1 LPQPLREPGRALR
14 RREGHA
20 GLLGCRARPRAPLR
34 RQGKAKRAGAGVL
47 IQVGGRW
54 CCAHAQCVGFK
65 QHISSAKR
73 MAASLAENLCCCAR
87 IETEQRMAFQSSA
100 SVRLR
105 LSNPHLVTAPHRPV
119 LPPGSSLASCG
130 KSPAARRN
138 QNGPTTPPKTEVS
151 GGNGTWDAAGGHFHG
166 TLASSGRAL
175 LPAVRHQRN
184 LPN

>member
-1 LPQPLREPGRALR
+1 
-14 RREGHA
+14 
-20 GLLGCRARPRAPLR
+20 
-34 RQGKAKRAGAGVL
+34 
-47 IQVGGRW
+47 
-54 CCAHAQCVGFK
+54 
-65 QHISSAKR
+65 

-138 QNGPTTPPKTEVS
+138 QNGPTTPPKRRP
-151 GGNGTWDAAGGHFHG
+151 AAGTALG
-166 TLASSGRAL
+166 TQLVVSSMARGLLGSRAL
-175 LPAVRHQRN
+175 TRRSSPTKPAKLNDAKKSIYAETQSNLAPLTLFVALLMGFSRGPSDLPSGVW
-184 LPN
+184 

>member
-1 LPQPLREPGRALR
+1 
-14 RREGHA
+14 
-20 GLLGCRARPRAPLR
+20 
-34 RQGKAKRAGAGVL
+34 
-47 IQVGGRW
+47 
-54 CCAHAQCVGFK
+54 
-65 QHISSAKR
+65 
-73 MAASLAENLCCCAR
+73 MASSLAENLCCCAR

-151 GGNGTWDAAGGHFHG
+151 GGNGPWDADGGHFHG
-166 TLASSGRAL
+166 TWPPRVARSYPPFVTNETCQIKRREKVNICRNAKHIYSSYLVAL
-175 LPAVRHQRN
+175 WMGVSRGLRTC
-184 LPN
+184 

>member
-1 LPQPLREPGRALR
+1 
-14 RREGHA
+14 
-20 GLLGCRARPRAPLR
+20 
-34 RQGKAKRAGAGVL
+34 
-47 IQVGGRW
+47 
-54 CCAHAQCVGFK
+54 
-65 QHISSAKR
+65 

-138 QNGPTTPPKTEVS
+138 QDGPTTPPKRNS
-151 GGNGTWDAAGGHFHG
+151 AAGTALG
-166 TLASSGRAL
+166 TQLEVTSMARGLLGSRALTRRSSPNETCRIKRREKVNMCRNAKHIYSSYLFALLMGFSRGASDLPSGRM
-175 LPAVRHQRN
+175 
-184 LPN
+184 

>member
-1 LPQPLREPGRALR
+1 
-14 RREGHA
+14 
-20 GLLGCRARPRAPLR
+20 
-34 RQGKAKRAGAGVL
+34 
-47 IQVGGRW
+47 
-54 CCAHAQCVGFK
+54 
-65 QHISSAKR
+65 

-151 GGNGTWDAAGGHFHG
+151 GGNGTWDAAGGHFAPWHVG
-166 TLASSGRAL
+166 LLGSRAL
-175 LPAVRHQRN
+175 TRRSSPTKPAKLNDAKKSISDETQSIFGSSYLVALWMGVSRGLRTCQVSSCDQKRMS
-184 LPN
+184 